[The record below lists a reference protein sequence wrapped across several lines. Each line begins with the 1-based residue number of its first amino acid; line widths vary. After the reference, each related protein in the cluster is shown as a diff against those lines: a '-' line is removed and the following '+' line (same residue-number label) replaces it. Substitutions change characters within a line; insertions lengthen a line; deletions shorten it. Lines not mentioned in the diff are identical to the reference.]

1 METCIFR
8 PASAAMSA
16 SHSPTLRS
24 QLQASLGSALLIERE
39 LGGGGMS
46 HVFVAR
52 DTTFDREVVVKVL
65 PPDAGNALSG
75 DRFKREI
82 AMAARLQHPHIVPV
96 LGAGQTADGLPY
108 YTMPFVEGES
118 LRQRLQ
124 REGELPIGEAVGILK
139 EIARALVYAHTH
151 GIVHR
156 DIKPDNVMLSGGA
169 ALVTDFGVA
178 KAVSASAT
186 QGDSTTLTQLGV
198 ALGTPAYM
206 APEQAAADPTVDSR
220 ADLYAFGCMA
230 YEMLAGSTPFAGR
243 PASSQ
248 LAAHVA
254 EPPEP
259 VQRRRPNVPPAL
271 AALVMECLEKRPAD
285 RPRDATAILHALEHV
300 VVTPSTTASV
310 AVPAYSPTAPTIEV
324 RPARARIPGWVP
336 WAIAAALLGALAW
349 TGVRNRSAA
358 TSAIANGATPPAIRF
373 TIPLPD
379 GWHIGRIAFGISP
392 VAFSPDGRT
401 LALRAVKGDTARIF
415 LRALDGA
422 DWKPVAGSEGAS
434 GVNFSD
440 DGRFL
445 VTNVRPAGKIVR
457 IPLDG
462 GAATELAT
470 GRWSSE
476 LTADGTLY
484 FVPFYNGGILSASA
498 PGATPV
504 TVTTPDRAKRELGHW
519 WPQLLPDGKHLL
531 FSSYTS
537 PLSEAHVDVLSLD
550 DKSRT
555 PIVRGGA
562 FARVVGDVLLYVSGG
577 AIQAA
582 PFDLHTLKTT
592 KPAQP
597 VLDGLAIDMAAGVA
611 AYAVSEAGTLA
622 YVPQDVQTPERDLVW
637 SDRSGHITPIGART
651 GAYFAPRLSPDGDHI
666 AVLLHE
672 RGFNSLWVYDVPHG
686 VLTPLSRRDAN
697 AVAHAWSRDGR
708 ELFYNVEMPAYDVFR
723 RAADG
728 ASPERLVSAT
738 PNDKLVDDVTSD
750 GRTLLVENAVPEKED
765 AQLALLDVARGGEPS
780 NLDVGERGG
789 TMGAISPDGRWLAYA
804 SAESG
809 ALEIYLRSFP
819 DVGRVRRQVSSGGG
833 RMPRWSR
840 GGRELLF
847 VSTNTIMSATVD
859 TATGAVSRPV
869 RLFDAAI
876 MGSAERRTFDVTAD
890 GSKLVLVRTPTQA
903 PEYVVVVANWLQ
915 NVRAGFGSAR
925 R

>member
-1 METCIFR
+1 
-8 PASAAMSA
+8 MSA
-16 SHSPTLRS
+16 SPSPTLRT
-24 QLQASLGSALLIERE
+24 QLQTSLGSALLIDRE

-52 DTTFDREVVVKVL
+52 DTAFDREVVVKVL

-96 LGAGQTADGLPY
+96 LAAGQTADGLPY

-139 EIARALVYAHTH
+139 EVARALVYAHQH

-220 ADLYAFGCMA
+220 ADLYSFGCMA

-243 PASSQ
+243 PASAQ

-254 EPPEP
+254 ELPEP

-285 RPRDATAILHALEHV
+285 RPRDAGAVLHALEHV

-310 AVPAYSPTAPTIEV
+310 ALPAYSATAPTVEV
-324 RPARARIPGWVP
+324 RPARARVPMWVP
-336 WAIAAALLGALAW
+336 WAISAALLGALAW
-349 TGVRNRSAA
+349 TGLWNRSAV
-358 TSAIANGATPPAIRF
+358 TSAAASGPTPPAIRF

-379 GWHIGRIAFGISP
+379 GWHVGRIAFGISP

-401 LALRAVKGDTARIF
+401 LALRAVKSDTTRIF
-415 LRALDGA
+415 VRALDGA
-422 DWKPVAGSEGAS
+422 DWKPIAGSEGAS
-434 GVNFSD
+434 GAGFSD

-445 VTNVRPAGKIVR
+445 VTNIRPAAKIVR

-462 GAATELAT
+462 GAVTELAT

-476 LTADGTLY
+476 LTTDGTLY
-484 FVPFYNGGILSASA
+484 FTRAYNSGLLTVSA
-498 PGATPV
+498 PGAAPETL
-504 TVTTPDRAKRELGHW
+504 TTPDRARRELGHW

-531 FSSYTS
+531 FSSYTA
-537 PLSEAHVDVLSLD
+537 PLSEARIDVLGLD

-555 PIVRGGA
+555 TVARGAVFG
-562 FARVVGDVLLYVSGG
+562 RVVGDVLLYVSGG
-577 AIQAA
+577 ALQAA
-582 PFDLHTLKTT
+582 PFDLRALKTT

-597 VLDGLAIDMAAGVA
+597 ALDGLAIDMASGVA
-611 AYAVSEAGTLA
+611 AYAVSGAGTLA
-622 YVPQDVQTPERDLVW
+622 YVPQDVQMPERDLVW
-637 SDRSGHITPIGART
+637 VDRAGRVTPVGARA
-651 GAYFAPRLSPDGDHI
+651 GAYFAPRLSPDGSQI
-666 AVLLHE
+666 AVMLHE
-672 RGFNSLWVYDVPHG
+672 RGISSVWVYDVARG
-686 VLTPLSRRDAN
+686 ILTPISRLDAN
-697 AVAHAWSRDGR
+697 AVAHVWSRDGR
-708 ELFYNVEMPAYDVFR
+708 ELFYNVETPAYDVFR

-728 ASPERLVSAT
+728 ASPERLVSTT
-738 PNDKLVDDVTSD
+738 PSDKLVDDVTAD
-750 GRTLLVENAVPEKED
+750 GRSVLVENAPAGKQDSE
-765 AQLALLDVARGGEPS
+765 LGLIDVARGGEPS
-780 NLDVGERGG
+780 IIDVGERGG
-789 TMGAISPDGRWLAYA
+789 QMGAISPDGRWLAYV
-804 SAESG
+804 SIETG
-809 ALEIYLRSFP
+809 GPEIYLRSFP
-819 DVGRVRRQVSSGGG
+819 DVGRVRRRVSSGGG
-833 RMPRWSR
+833 RMPRWTK

-847 VSTNTIMSATVD
+847 ISTGSIMSAAVD
-859 TATGAVSRPV
+859 PATGAVSRPTP
-869 RLFDAAI
+869 LFDASI

-890 GSKLVLVRTPTQA
+890 GSKFVLVRVPSDR

-915 NVRAGFGSAR
+915 NVKAGFAGR

>member
-1 METCIFR
+1 
-8 PASAAMSA
+8 MSA

-24 QLQASLGSALLIERE
+24 QLQASLGSALQIDRE

-52 DTTFDREVVVKVL
+52 DTAFDREVVVKVL

-96 LGAGQTADGLPY
+96 LSAGTTSDGLPY

-139 EIARALVYAHTH
+139 EVARALVYAHQH

-230 YEMLAGSTPFAGR
+230 YEMLAGTTPFAGR

-254 EPPEP
+254 ELPEM

-271 AALVMECLEKRPAD
+271 AALVMQCLEKRPAD
-285 RPRDATAILHALEHV
+285 RPRDAQAILHELEHV

-310 AVPAYSPTAPTIEV
+310 ALPAYPPTAPTVEL
-324 RPARARIPGWVP
+324 RPARARVPAWAP
-336 WAIAAALLGALAW
+336 WAISAALLGALAW
-349 TGVRNRSAA
+349 TSLRGRSASASA
-358 TSAIANGATPPAIRF
+358 TASAAPPPAIRF
-373 TIPLPD
+373 TIPLPE
-379 GWHIGRIAFGISP
+379 GWHVGRIAFGISP

-401 LALRAVKGDTARIF
+401 LALRAVKQDTSRIF
-415 LRALDGA
+415 IRALDA
-422 DWKPVAGSEGAS
+422 AEWKPVAGSDGAS
-434 GVNFSD
+434 GAGFSD
-440 DGRFL
+440 DGRYL
-445 VTNVRPAGKIVR
+445 VTNVRPGLKFVR

-462 GAATELAT
+462 GTVTELAT

-484 FVPFYNGGILSASA
+484 YVPSYNGGIQTISA
-498 PGATPV
+498 PGAAPV

-531 FSSYTS
+531 FSSYTA
-537 PLSEAHVDVLSLD
+537 PLSEAHVDVVGLD
-550 DKSRT
+550 GKSRT
-555 PIVRGGA
+555 TVARGA
-562 FARVVGDVLLYVSGG
+562 VFARVVDDMLLYVGSG
-577 AIQAA
+577 ALQAA
-582 PFDLHTLKTT
+582 PFDLRALKTT

-597 VLDGLAIDMAAGVA
+597 VLDGLAMDMAAGVA

-622 YVPQDVQTPERDLVW
+622 YVPQAVQMPVRELVW
-637 SDRSGHITPIGART
+637 MDRAGRVTPVGAPNR
-651 GAYFAPRLSPDGDHI
+651 AYFAPRLSPDGSQI
-666 AVLLHE
+666 SVVLHD
-672 RGFNSLWVYDVPHG
+672 RGISSLWVYDVERG
-686 VLTPLSRRDAN
+686 LFTPISRRDAN
-697 AVAHAWSRDGR
+697 AVAHTWSRDGR
-708 ELFYNVEMPAYDVFR
+708 ELFYNVETPAYDVFR

-728 ASPERLVSAT
+728 ASPERLVSTT
-738 PNDKLVDDVTSD
+738 PNDKLVDDVTID
-750 GRTLLVENAVPEKED
+750 GRSVLVEHSTPD
-765 AQLALLDVARGGEPS
+765 RQDTQLALLDVARGGEPAA
-780 NLDVGERGG
+780 LDVGERGG
-789 TMGAISPDGRWLAYA
+789 QMGAISPDGRWLAYV
-804 SAESG
+804 SLETG
-809 ALEIYLRSFP
+809 APEIYLRSFP
-819 DVGRVRRQVSSGGG
+819 DVGRVRRRVSSGGG
-833 RMPRWSR
+833 RMPRWSK

-847 VSTNTIMSATVD
+847 IAADSIMSATVD
-859 TATGAVSRPV
+859 PATGAVSRPA
-869 RLFDAAI
+869 RLLDASG
-876 MGSAERRTFDVTAD
+876 MGSSERRTFDVTAD
-890 GSKLVLVRTPTQA
+890 GSKFVLVRVPTDL

-915 NVRAGFGSAR
+915 NVKAGFGSAR